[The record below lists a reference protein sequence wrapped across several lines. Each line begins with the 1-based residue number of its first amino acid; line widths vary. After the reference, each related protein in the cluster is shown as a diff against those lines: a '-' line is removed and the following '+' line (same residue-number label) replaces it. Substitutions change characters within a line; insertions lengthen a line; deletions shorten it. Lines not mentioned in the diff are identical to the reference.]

1 LPRAIISI
9 RQIGAQENGA
19 EVCLFGFSMTPLI
32 IQRPPE
38 PDERLNPPWLKLQGG
53 DKGVHFVPGTDG
65 HGLRTN
71 RVGADEP
78 VGAVL
83 FRRADGNENA
93 GRTPDIG
100 FGLAPSAIV

>member
-1 LPRAIISI
+1 M
-9 RQIGAQENGA
+9 
-19 EVCLFGFSMTPLI
+19 CLFGFGMTPLI

-38 PDERLNPPWLKLQGG
+38 PDERLNPPRLNLQGG

-78 VGAVL
+78 VGPVRSVEPMGMRMPAE
-83 FRRADGNENA
+83 R
-93 GRTPDIG
+93 PI
-100 FGLAPSAIV
+100 